1 MEERIGCSMIR
12 PMQKDLCSTPP
23 VSLHI
28 TQDHIVLRCFPPPMV
43 LRCTMHIQRV
53 PTCSEVGP
61 SLLPQCRDLQQQQE
75 GTEKHFQ
82 V

>member
-1 MEERIGCSMIR
+1 MEEMIGCSMIH
-12 PMQKDLCSTPP
+12 PMQKDPRFTPT

-28 TQDHIVLRCFPPPMV
+28 TQDHIVLHCFPPPMV
-43 LRCTMHIQRV
+43 CAMHIQGA

-61 SLLPQCRDLQQQQE
+61 SLLPQCRDLQKQWE